1 MERIEAQIRDA
12 LSNTTITTHMEP
24 IEDPVSW
31 RDAQLEPVGMRNAS
45 ATVTPTVGQDAS
57 H

>member
-1 MERIEAQIRDA
+1 MERIEAEIRDA

-31 RDAQLEPVGMRNAS
+31 GDAQLEPVGVRNAP
-45 ATVTPTVGQDAS
+45 AAVTHTHGQDS
-57 H
+57 